1 MDTLLAPAPAAAAPA
16 SLGTLL
22 ATIAGYLNAPGAPAL
37 ATFGVASG
45 KGGTIL
51 FNCHYAA
58 YTGEGRYYERAL
70 AELEQVLAAL
80 DPRTYKADFSSN
92 YYQEL
97 AELGTLLIYLTTH
110 GHLDWDAE
118 PLLRRLDGLLEDRLH
133 QHLAARNFERTSGA
147 LSCGAYFVRRLPR
160 SARARPAL
168 GALLDALVATRQG
181 TEASGYYW
189 LCLVI
194 AEPRAYTGLSHGSAM
209 ILSFLADLHA
219 ADFQPAV
226 CASLLRHGTTWLLAQ
241 RLDAD
246 QYLSSF
252 PLWAGKADY
261 TNNLCLI
268 YGDLGTA
275 YGLLRAATALGDA
288 EATAAAIAVV
298 RRTLP
303 RRSVA
308 DTHIQD
314 ASVFYGAAG
323 AYLLYDALHR
333 HTAVP
338 EFAEAAGYWLARIPG
353 LATHANEYLG
363 FSPQFYPHYAA
374 AQLGLSFGVV
384 GIGLTLLQAQSG
396 GRYAV
401 TDFVGLS

>member
-1 MDTLLAPAPAAAAPA
+1 METLLAPAPAPTTT

-22 ATIAGYLNAPGAPAL
+22 TTIAGYLNGPDAPAL
-37 ATFGVASG
+37 TTFGVASG

-58 YTGEGRYYERAL
+58 FTGEARYYERAL

-80 DPRTYKADFSSN
+80 NPRTYKADFSSN

-118 PLLRRLDGLLEDRLH
+118 PLLRQFDGLLEDRLH

-147 LSCGAYFVRRLPR
+147 LSCGTYFLRRLPR
-160 SARARPAL
+160 SERARPAL
-168 GALLDALVATRQG
+168 GALLNVLVAERQG
-181 TEASGYYW
+181 DEATGYYW

-194 AEPRAYTGLSHGSAM
+194 AEPRAYTGFSHGSAM
-209 ILSFLADLHA
+209 IMSFLADLHA
-219 ADFQPAV
+219 AEFQPAV
-226 CASLLRHGTTWLLAQ
+226 CAHLLRYGTTWLLAA
-241 RLDAD
+241 RINAD

-252 PLWAGKADY
+252 PLWAGKVDF

-275 YGLLRAATALGDA
+275 YGLLRAATALADA
-288 EATAAAIAVV
+288 GAQAAAIEVV

-303 RRSVA
+303 RHSVA

-323 AYLLYDALHR
+323 AYLLYDAIYR
-333 HTAVP
+333 HSGVP
-338 EFAEAAGYWLARIPG
+338 EFAEAARYWLARIPG

-363 FSPQFYPHYAA
+363 FSPQFYAHYPA

-384 GIGLTLLQAQSG
+384 GIGLTLLQAQSR
-396 GRYAV
+396 GRYAL
-401 TDFVGLS
+401 TDFIGLS